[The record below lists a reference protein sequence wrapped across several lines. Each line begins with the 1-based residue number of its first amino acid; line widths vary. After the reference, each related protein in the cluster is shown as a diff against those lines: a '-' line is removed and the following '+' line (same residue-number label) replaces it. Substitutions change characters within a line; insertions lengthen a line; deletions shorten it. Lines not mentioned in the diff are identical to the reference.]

1 MECVFAY
8 GSYSKMV
15 DFFLTVGLFLMGQGS
30 SLECK
35 SVRVMILIHFAPI
48 LSWQPQAK
56 SMQSCYVNLVVVV
69 TRAIIVLLYR
79 SPVRIVW

>member
-48 LSWQPQAK
+48 LS
-56 SMQSCYVNLVVVV
+56 
-69 TRAIIVLLYR
+69 
-79 SPVRIVW
+79 